1 MSLVKNGAVIEA
13 AFELL
18 SLPER
23 DVFMLHRVL
32 LVVVVSAAS
41 VTWCS
46 AQKSDSAMGGVA
58 GTLMQMEKD
67 WNQAFVKGDP
77 AVVERMEAADFVG
90 TAPDGKVGD
99 KAQDVSDVKTG
110 KMKAEGVDP
119 DDMKVHVYGN
129 VAVVTGRV
137 TVKGGQYGGQD
148 ISGQYRFTD
157 TWVKNKGRWQVAASQ
172 ATAIRQ

>member
-41 VTWCS
+41 
-46 AQKSDSAMGGVA
+46 
-58 GTLMQMEKD
+58 
-67 WNQAFVKGDP
+67 GDP